1 MDKKVLVAMSGGVD
15 SSVAAKLLIDKGFD
29 CVGATMKL
37 FENEDA
43 GIPRSHTCCSLD
55 DVSDARQ
62 VATRLGMNYYV
73 FNFKEGFKENVI
85 DRFTSAYL
93 NGFTPNPCID
103 CNRYMKFGK
112 LFERADILGCKYIAT
127 GHYVRREET
136 SDGFVLKKALDRSK
150 DQSYV
155 LFFLGQEEL
164 SRLLFPLGELQKN
177 ETRRIAQESGFINAA
192 KPDSQDICF
201 VPDKKYANAIQRFAG
216 IMPPSGDFID
226 KNGKIL
232 GKHKGIAYYTIG
244 QHKGLGISTADKMF
258 VVSIDAK
265 NNVVKLGTEDELFG
279 TTLVAENFSFVSG
292 KIPKGE
298 FKCLAKIRYQQTEQP
313 ATAVASGTSVKI
325 VFDEPQRAI
334 TPGQFAVLYD
344 GEVCL
349 GGGEIV

>member
-164 SRLLFPLGELQKN
+164 SRLLFPLGELQSRAGC
-177 ETRRIAQESGFINAA
+177 RRG
-192 KPDSQDICF
+192 
-201 VPDKKYANAIQRFAG
+201 
-216 IMPPSGDFID
+216 
-226 KNGKIL
+226 
-232 GKHKGIAYYTIG
+232 
-244 QHKGLGISTADKMF
+244 
-258 VVSIDAK
+258 
-265 NNVVKLGTEDELFG
+265 
-279 TTLVAENFSFVSG
+279 
-292 KIPKGE
+292 
-298 FKCLAKIRYQQTEQP
+298 
-313 ATAVASGTSVKI
+313 
-325 VFDEPQRAI
+325 
-334 TPGQFAVLYD
+334 
-344 GEVCL
+344 
-349 GGGEIV
+349 